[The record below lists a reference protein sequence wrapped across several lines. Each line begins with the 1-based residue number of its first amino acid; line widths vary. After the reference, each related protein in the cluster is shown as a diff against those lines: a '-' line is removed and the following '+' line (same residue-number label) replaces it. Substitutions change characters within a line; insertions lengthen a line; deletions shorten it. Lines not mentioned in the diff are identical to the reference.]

1 MRRIRMSV
9 ILGTSILMITPWIFG
24 ELIEK
29 SIARNTP
36 WTLGLLGLIVALL
49 VVRMRVSLS
58 TNLLQEKHHGDIR
71 PAVDNIIAANF
82 ARKNIKQL
90 RTDRL
95 LSVGNITQSREYT
108 SNVLIDLWVNMEKVV
123 FDLLVG
129 YIATV
134 IGAIAFHIPLIA
146 VSATLGLL
154 IALVFSAYLNTKV
167 IEMTKKIDTR
177 FRKYNQSWEETIQ
190 KLSDFKAQGMHEN
203 IIEQNHQEFTEIF
216 EQDRT
221 FWYWYCKNSELR
233 EFVIS
238 CFLVIA
244 AYVIG
249 VYEIIHRPASL
260 PLVVA
265 LFSWGAIQVSALR
278 QLAMFERA
286 LNKRLPAISSL
297 IDAINLQALCEE
309 KGTVRFDKHEKF
321 SITFNNV
328 SHRFEDGILVLSEIN
343 FTINSGEKWAF
354 VGESGSGKTTL
365 VNLILGSMPPTEG
378 CITITLEKSGQTF
391 DLWSLDL
398 DWWRSEVL
406 GYVPQDVV
414 LKDDTIRNNLLLA
427 VPKSHSIPTDERLM
441 ELMEKFDAVFKI
453 NDSGNS
459 LLDIEVGRDGGV
471 ELSGGQKQRVGIVRA
486 VLKDARFI
494 IFDEAT
500 SSLDARIT
508 NNITRAFR
516 DALAPEITSVMIAH
530 NLSTVAGGSPNKL
543 LDNTGNKNLV
553 CTHYLV
559 LRPVTEI
566 RLTVPQIDYVG
577 SWIELGKSEV
587 MQELVRESQKV
598 EI

>member
-1 MRRIRMSV
+1 
-9 ILGTSILMITPWIFG
+9 
-24 ELIEK
+24 
-29 SIARNTP
+29 
-36 WTLGLLGLIVALL
+36 
-49 VVRMRVSLS
+49 
-58 TNLLQEKHHGDIR
+58 
-71 PAVDNIIAANF
+71 
-82 ARKNIKQL
+82 
-90 RTDRL
+90 
-95 LSVGNITQSREYT
+95 
-108 SNVLIDLWVNMEKVV
+108 
-123 FDLLVG
+123 
-129 YIATV
+129 
-134 IGAIAFHIPLIA
+134 
-146 VSATLGLL
+146 
-154 IALVFSAYLNTKV
+154 
-167 IEMTKKIDTR
+167 
-177 FRKYNQSWEETIQ
+177 
-190 KLSDFKAQGMHEN
+190 
-203 IIEQNHQEFTEIF
+203 
-216 EQDRT
+216 
-221 FWYWYCKNSELR
+221 
-233 EFVIS
+233 
-238 CFLVIA
+238 
-244 AYVIG
+244 
-249 VYEIIHRPASL
+249 
-260 PLVVA
+260 
-265 LFSWGAIQVSALR
+265 
-278 QLAMFERA
+278 
-286 LNKRLPAISSL
+286 
-297 IDAINLQALCEE
+297 
-309 KGTVRFDKHEKF
+309 
-321 SITFNNV
+321 
-328 SHRFEDGILVLSEIN
+328 
-343 FTINSGEKWAF
+343 
-354 VGESGSGKTTL
+354 
-365 VNLILGSMPPTEG
+365 
-378 CITITLEKSGQTF
+378 
-391 DLWSLDL
+391 LWSLDL